1 MDIRTHL
8 VAEWSAPQK
17 LERTMKIR
25 ELTNEALNDE
35 TLEAVAGGV
44 INDGGCIPDF
54 LSKLLEKI
62 LHPSK
67 PGGPIRAQ

>member
-1 MDIRTHL
+1 L
-8 VAEWSAPQK
+8 EAEWSAPQK

-35 TLEAVAGGV
+35 TLESVAGGF
-44 INDGGCIPDF
+44 INDGGCTPLPDL
-54 LSKLLEKI
+54 LSKLLKPI

-67 PGGPIRAQ
+67 PGGPIHAQ